1 MDQAVTLRSDLE
13 LDLAVIGA
21 GTAGLMLASALV
33 RQGQRLR
40 LIVLE
45 PRSLSS
51 NSRLWVF
58 PSQPGHALEPFVS
71 SRQARVQLLG
81 RERALK
87 RARLDIVR
95 AGDVQA
101 FALDQLSATG
111 RNLVETRVRID
122 EIQAAG
128 QGAVLTT
135 SRGAIRARYV
145 VDTRPGPMG
154 AVPEGCWTQISWA
167 AQVDAADIPPGF
179 ALARA
184 ETQGGC
190 VMIDQSLALEDGTS
204 QIETV
209 GLCPP
214 GEDGAAVKARLIE
227 RLEAMGADL
236 QSLTLRRAV
245 LPLNLDNPPAS
256 LGAVIHAPAGA
267 GGLRFGP
274 GLAALRSAEWA
285 QMAARRFALTGRLPA
300 PAAPRPARRAAA
312 GRLIRQLEAGPDK
325 AAAWLNQRLASLP
338 AGAALR
344 FLGGVPNW
352 RDGAA
357 PLQRRWT
364 LR

>member
-21 GTAGLMLASALV
+21 GAAGLMLASALV

-45 PRSLSS
+45 PRSLSP
-51 NSRLWVF
+51 NPRLWVF
-58 PSQPGHALEPFVS
+58 PSQPGHVLEPFVS
-71 SRQARVQLLG
+71 ARLARVQLLG

-101 FALDQLSATG
+101 QALDQVSANG
-111 RNLVETRVRID
+111 RNLVETKIRID
-122 EIQAAG
+122 EVQTAG
-128 QGAVLTT
+128 HAAVLTT
-135 SRGAIRARYV
+135 SRGAISARCV

-154 AVPEGCWTQISWA
+154 AVPEGCWTQISWS
-167 AQVDAADIPPGF
+167 AQADAAGIPPGF

-184 ETQGGC
+184 ETQAGY
-190 VMIDQSLALEDGTS
+190 VMMDQSLALKDGTS
-204 QIETV
+204 LVETV

-214 GEDGAAVKARLIE
+214 GEDGAAVKARLIQ
-227 RLEAMGADL
+227 RLEAMGL
-236 QSLTLRRAV
+236 YPQSLSLRRAV
-245 LPLNLDNPPAS
+245 LPLTVDSPPAS
-256 LGAVIHAPAGA
+256 TGAVVQAPAGA

-285 QMAARRFALTGRLPA
+285 ETAARRFAQTGRLPA
-300 PAAPRPARRAAA
+300 PPGPPPARRAAA
-312 GRLIRQLEAGPDK
+312 GQLIRQLEAGPDK

-344 FLGGVPNW
+344 FLGGVPSW

-357 PLQRRWT
+357 RLQRRWT